1 MTETIK
7 AAASGLDP
15 GARLT
20 VEDSFQFGCGP
31 HVPCF
36 TECCGK
42 LELLLTPYD
51 VLRLKT
57 RLGLPSADFLDT
69 YTTTRWRTPHGFPD
83 MVMRMELAP
92 DKRCPFVTDRGCSV
106 YEDRPGACRIYPLG
120 RASTS
125 HPVHGGRSE
134 FYFVVREEHCRGF
147 EQPREWKVAEWL
159 EDQGMLEYNRMNDL
173 LMELYV
179 HMVRG
184 REIVLSARH
193 LQMFVMAC
201 YNTERF
207 RDFIFSSPF
216 LEKFD
221 LDRKLV
227 DSIREDDVKLLEF
240 AFQWLKFAL
249 FQEPTMKV
257 RPEARGAT
265 AGRPLQ

>member
-1 MTETIK
+1 MPETDRQPV
-7 AAASGLDP
+7 AALDP
-15 GARLT
+15 NSRLT
-20 VEDSFQFGCGP
+20 VEDSFRFACGP

-42 LELLLTPYD
+42 LELVLTPYD

-57 RLGLPSADFLDT
+57 RLTASSSDFLDT

-83 MVMRMELAP
+83 MVMRMESSP

-125 HPVHGGRSE
+125 HPLHGGPSE

-147 EQPREWKVAEWL
+147 EQPREWKVREWL

-179 HMVRG
+179 YRVRG
-184 REIVLSARH
+184 RKISLNQRH

-201 YNTERF
+201 YNTDRF
-207 RDFIFSSPF
+207 RDFIFESPF
-216 LEKFD
+216 LRKFD
-221 LDRKLV
+221 LDRNV
-227 DSIREDDVKLLEF
+227 VESIREDDVKLLEF

-249 FQEPTMKV
+249 FQEPTVKV
-257 RPEARGAT
+257 RAEALGAD
-265 AGRPLQ
+265 AGRVPQ